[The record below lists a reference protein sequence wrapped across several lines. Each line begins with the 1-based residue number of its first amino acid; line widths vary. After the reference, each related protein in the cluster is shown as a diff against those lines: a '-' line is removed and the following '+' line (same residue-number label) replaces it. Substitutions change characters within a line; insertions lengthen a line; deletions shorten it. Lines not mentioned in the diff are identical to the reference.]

1 MTEPPDAGVI
11 WQLIN
16 GLGAYWVAVAAVELG
31 VFEALDASP
40 MTGEML
46 AKTIGCD
53 CDRLGAVCDTLV
65 GMKLLDRADEHYE
78 LTPESDA
85 FLVGSRTGSMRD
97 LLLHSPGPWDNWP
110 ALSATIR
117 GSPPPLIVGDDFYQ
131 SLVRATFPTQHAV
144 AARVAPTLGAVNRV
158 LDLGA
163 GAGPWTI
170 ALLETFPTA
179 TAVVNDLPGVLE
191 IARETATANDVAER
205 CEFRP
210 GDYFT
215 VPLPEAAFDVIVL
228 AHVLRGEGRAGA
240 PQLLARA
247 AQAVRPGGQ
256 VLVADYFLDDDRR
269 GPLNA
274 LLLGA
279 TMVAATPSG
288 ATFTRAEFSG
298 WLGDAGFVDIE
309 FRQPLPFQA
318 VIVARRDQ

>member
-1 MTEPPDAGVI
+1 MTEPPDPGVI

-16 GLGAYWVAVAAVELG
+16 GFGAYWVAVAAVELG
-31 VFEALDASP
+31 VFEALDALP
-40 MTGEML
+40 MNGAML

-53 CDRLGAVCDTLV
+53 CDRLGAVCDALV
-65 GMKLLDRADEHYE
+65 GMKLLDRADDRYL
-78 LTPESDA
+78 LTSDSDA
-85 FLVGSRTGSMRD
+85 FLIAGRAGSMRD

-110 ALSATIR
+110 ALSATIG

-144 AARVAPTLGAVNRV
+144 AALVAPTLGAVNRV
-158 LDLGA
+158 VDLGA

-215 VPLPEAAFDVIVL
+215 VPLPEAAFDVVVL
-228 AHVLRGEGRAGA
+228 AMSFEAKGGRARRSCCPGLPRSCVPAARFWSPITSSMTIGA
-240 PQLLARA
+240 AR
-247 AQAVRPGGQ
+247 
-256 VLVADYFLDDDRR
+256 
-269 GPLNA
+269 
-274 LLLGA
+274 
-279 TMVAATPSG
+279 
-288 ATFTRAEFSG
+288 
-298 WLGDAGFVDIE
+298 
-309 FRQPLPFQA
+309 
-318 VIVARRDQ
+318 